1 MLAGGLGTRLGALT
15 ANTPKP
21 LLPCGDRPF
30 LAWLLREF
38 IRFGVEEFV
47 LLTGHLSEQV
57 EARVQEL
64 SALLP
69 RAVRIIVSA
78 EPARAG
84 TGGAVFHARERL
96 DERFLLCNGD
106 SLFDCNLAAPAV
118 GRRSRTTVGRMLLR
132 RMDDAS
138 RYGVV
143 ALDGDR
149 VSAFSDRPASGHGG
163 MINAGIYR
171 FDRRLL
177 DDLSPACS
185 LETDILPRLAARGV
199 LRGTVGEG
207 YFRDIGTPEDY
218 ASAQQE
224 IPRMLRRRALF
235 LDRDGVINVD
245 HGYVGSRDRFEWM
258 PGAREAIRA
267 ATDAGWHVFVITN
280 QSGVARGHYDEAA
293 VTALHG
299 WMIDEVRRAGG
310 TIDDIRYCPFHP
322 DAVVPAY
329 RRVSDWRK
337 PAPGMLLDLMRAW
350 ELDPARCV
358 LVGDQDTDMAAAAA
372 AGISGRRFEG
382 GNLADFVRPLLG
394 HFQPEWNRRK
404 VMGIAALDTHPTA
417 RILVLQCCVGWV
429 EPRYPSN

>member
-1 MLAGGLGTRLGALT
+1 
-15 ANTPKP
+15 
-21 LLPCGDRPF
+21 
-30 LAWLLREF
+30 
-38 IRFGVEEFV
+38 
-47 LLTGHLSEQV
+47 
-57 EARVQEL
+57 
-64 SALLP
+64 
-69 RAVRIIVSA
+69 
-78 EPARAG
+78 
-84 TGGAVFHARERL
+84 
-96 DERFLLCNGD
+96 
-106 SLFDCNLAAPAV
+106 
-118 GRRSRTTVGRMLLR
+118 
-132 RMDDAS
+132 
-138 RYGVV
+138 
-143 ALDGDR
+143 
-149 VSAFSDRPASGHGG
+149 
-163 MINAGIYR
+163 MINAGIYL

-199 LRGTVGEG
+199 LRGTVGDG

-218 ASAQQE
+218 ARAQQE

-358 LVGDQDTDMAAAAA
+358 LIGDQPTDMAAAEA
-372 AGISGRRFEG
+372 AGISGQFAFRG
-382 GNLADFVRPLLG
+382 GNLARF
-394 HFQPEWNRRK
+394 RRCPFLN
-404 VMGIAALDTHPTA
+404 G
-417 RILVLQCCVGWV
+417 
-429 EPRYPSN
+429 